1 MAIFHGI
8 VNLPPTTALP
18 TTTSP
23 VVAVSHDV
31 HCTLRS
37 SRKRSPRN
45 TALALYDG
53 QNLKISNHC
62 RQALTL
68 EAFRLKSIVLAFF
81 FSCQCTEVRVLLCLG
96 PGQRV
101 LQGVPCM
108 GDRRGSFQGEARSR
122 KVARLA
128 PVFFCFCPGG
138 RGKNY
143 GQPSSLLGVA
153 CRLALEAPTTRHLL
167 SMKIK
172 SNLVQKKKK
181 KKKKMIR

>member
-8 VNLPPTTALP
+8 VNLLPTTALP

-37 SRKRSPRN
+37 SRKKSPRT

-68 EAFRLKSIVLAFF
+68 KAYRLKSIVLAFF
-81 FSCQCTEVRVLLCLG
+81 FLVNAQKFVSYCVWVPGNEFCKAFLAWAIAGAVSRAKRAHEKWPVWRQCFFVFALG
-96 PGQRV
+96 GAV
-101 LQGVPCM
+101 
-108 GDRRGSFQGEARSR
+108 
-122 KVARLA
+122 
-128 PVFFCFCPGG
+128 
-138 RGKNY
+138 
-143 GQPSSLLGVA
+143 
-153 CRLALEAPTTRHLL
+153 
-167 SMKIK
+167 KITANPPA
-172 SNLVQKKKK
+172 S
-181 KKKKMIR
+181 

>member
-8 VNLPPTTALP
+8 VNLLPTTALP

-37 SRKRSPRN
+37 SRKKSPRT

-68 EAFRLKSIVLAFF
+68 KAYRLKSIVLAFF
-81 FSCQCTEVRVLLCLG
+81 F
-96 PGQRV
+96 
-101 LQGVPCM
+101 
-108 GDRRGSFQGEARSR
+108 F
-122 KVARLA
+122 
-128 PVFFCFCPGG
+128 
-138 RGKNY
+138 
-143 GQPSSLLGVA
+143 
-153 CRLALEAPTTRHLL
+153 L
-167 SMKIK
+167 SMHRSSCLIVFGSRATSFARRSLHGRSQGQFPGRSALTK
-172 SNLVQKKKK
+172 SGPFGASVFLFLPWGA
-181 KKKKMIR
+181 R